1 MGQQTALYAKHL
13 EAGAKIVDFGGWDMP
28 IQYKSLIEEH
38 TAVRERAGV
47 FDVSHMTIV
56 DIDGP
61 DAEPWLRYLL
71 ANDVAR
77 LKDTGH
83 ALYTGMLNENGG
95 VIDDLIV
102 YRMGSGFRLVVNCAT
117 REKDLAWMRGQQS
130 GFTVSLTERPAL
142 AILAVQGPRAI
153 DMVATIIEQ
162 RFSAENSTRVS
173 GLKNFCA
180 VELNDWF
187 IARTGYTGENGVEIM
202 LPDSEAPIIWD
213 QLLAAG
219 VKPIGLGARDTLRLE
234 AGMNLYGHDMDE
246 SISPLSANMGWTI
259 AWEPAERN
267 FIGRQALEEQRQH
280 RDTLPVLSGL
290 VMEER
295 GVPREGLRVECT
307 LSDGTVRDGVI
318 TSGTYSPTL
327 KHGIALARIPTDT
340 QQCAVDIRG
349 KLVPVRLVKP
359 GFVRHGK
366 KVFSCSSNKSTTAS
380 RNVQ

>member
-38 TAVRERAGV
+38 TAVREQAGV

-77 LKDTGH
+77 LRDTGH
-83 ALYTGMLNENGG
+83 ALYTGMLNDNGG

-102 YRMGSGFRLVVNCAT
+102 YRMATGFRLVVNCAT
-117 REKDLAWMRGQQS
+117 REKDLAWMQSQQA
-130 GFTVSLTERPAL
+130 GFTVSLTERPEL
-142 AILAVQGPRAI
+142 AILAVQGPKAI
-153 DMVATIIEQ
+153 DIVCQIIGQ
-162 RFSAENSTRVS
+162 RFSPDDSTSVS
-173 GLKNFCA
+173 GLKNFYG
-180 VELNDWF
+180 VKLDDWF
-187 IARTGYTGENGVEIM
+187 VARTGYTGENGVEIM
-202 LPDSEAPIIWD
+202 LPNSEAPAIWD
-213 QLLAAG
+213 LLLEAG

-259 AWEPAERN
+259 AWEPAERD
-267 FIGRQALEEQRQH
+267 FIGREALAKQRQH
-280 RDTLPVLSGL
+280 RETLPVLTGL

-295 GVPREGLRVECT
+295 GVLREGLRVECT
-307 LSDGTVRDGVI
+307 LSDGTTQDGVI
-318 TSGTYSPTL
+318 TSGTFSPTL
-327 KHGIALARIPTDT
+327 KHAIALARIPADS
-340 QQCAVDIRG
+340 QQCTVDIRG

-366 KVFSCSSNKSTTAS
+366 KVFS
-380 RNVQ
+380 